1 MHLYFRVLWV
11 LISSFFKPKISSILE
26 TSVLRF
32 KVLPND
38 LDFNMHMN
46 NGRYL
51 TIMDLGRFDLVL
63 RAGLLQIMLKQK
75 SVPILGSATIR
86 YRLPL
91 MPFQSYELHTRI
103 VSWDD
108 KWAYMEQR
116 FVIADGGKKHGA
128 VAAVALVKGSFY
140 DQRNKRTV
148 PTKDVLDS
156 AGLAVETPEIPEHIV
171 EWQKSEDF
179 LREVTKQEVNNDQ
192 AS

>member
-11 LISSFFKPKISSILE
+11 LLSSFFKPKISSILDV
-26 TSVLRF
+26 SVLKF

-51 TIMDLGRFDLVL
+51 TVMDLGRFDLVL
-63 RAGLLQIMLKQK
+63 RAGLLQIMMKQK

-91 MPFQSYELHTRI
+91 TPFQSYELHTRI
-103 VSWDD
+103 VSWDN

-116 FVIADGGKKHGA
+116 FIIADGGPKNGA
-128 VAAVALVKGSFY
+128 IAAVALVKGSFY
-140 DQRNKRTV
+140 DQKNKRTV
-148 PTKDVLDS
+148 PTKDVLS
-156 AGLAVETPEIPEHIV
+156 LAGLAVETPEIPEHIV

-179 LREVTKQEVNNDQ
+179 LRNLTK
-192 AS
+192 

>member
-1 MHLYFRVLWV
+1 MHLYFRVLWI
-11 LISSFFKPKISSILE
+11 LISSFFKPKIGSVLD
-26 TSVLRF
+26 TSVLKF

-103 VSWDD
+103 VTWDD

-116 FVIADGGKKHGA
+116 FIIADNGPKHGA
-128 VAAVALVKGSFY
+128 VAAMALVKGSFY
-140 DQRNKRTV
+140 DQKNKKTV
-148 PTKDVLDS
+148 PTNEVLEM
-156 AGLAVETPEIPEHIV
+156 AGLKVDAPAIPVHIA

-179 LREVTKQEVNNDQ
+179 MREVTK
-192 AS
+192 

>member
-1 MHLYFRVLWV
+1 MHLYLRVLWV
-11 LISSFFKPKISSILE
+11 FISSFFKPKIESILE
-26 TSVLRF
+26 TSVLKF

-63 RAGLLQIMLKQK
+63 RAGLIKVMFKQK

-91 MPFQSYELHTRI
+91 MPFQSYELRTRI

-108 KWAYMEQR
+108 KWAYLEQR
-116 FVIADGGKKHGA
+116 FVIASGPKKDA
-128 VAAVALVKGSFY
+128 VAAIALVKGSFF
-140 DQRNKRTV
+140 DQKHKKTV
-148 PTKDVLDS
+148 PTSEVLK
-156 AGLAVETPEIPEHIV
+156 LANRHMDAPAMPEHII
-171 EWQKSEDF
+171 EWQRSEDF
-179 LREVTKQEVNNDQ
+179 LREATR
-192 AS
+192 

>member
-1 MHLYFRVLWV
+1 MNLYFRVVWV
-11 LISSFFKPKISSILE
+11 LISSFFKPKILSILE
-26 TSVLRF
+26 TSVLKF

-51 TIMDLGRFDLVL
+51 TVMDLGRFDLVM
-63 RAGLLQIMLKQK
+63 RAGLMKIMLKQK

-108 KWAYMEQR
+108 KWAYMEQK
-116 FVIADGGKKHGA
+116 FVIADKGPKHGA

-140 DQRNKRTV
+140 DQKNKRTV
-148 PTKDVLDS
+148 PTNEVLAM
-156 AGLAVETPEIPEHIV
+156 AGLDVIAPEMPVHII
-171 EWQKSEDF
+171 EWQKSENF
-179 LREVTKQEVNNDQ
+179 LRDVTKI
-192 AS
+192 